1 MPRELFDSAAD
12 NLIRNALAKRAADPD
27 VRVRVAL
34 RADGLWVSDTGKAIP
49 EDVAR
54 ALMRA
59 PIASAAGLGIG
70 LYQAARQAEATGY
83 RLLLEKNS
91 DGEVSLALRV
101 QPPAQGSTPAAA
113 SRP

>member
-1 MPRELFDSAAD
+1 VAD
-12 NLIRNALAKRAADPD
+12 NLIRNALAKRVVEPG

-34 RADGLWVSDTGKAIP
+34 RADGLSVCDTGKAIP
-49 EDVAR
+49 EHVAR

-70 LYQAARQAEATGY
+70 LYQAARQAEAIGY
-83 RLLLEKNS
+83 RLALEKNS
-91 DGEVSLALRV
+91 DGEVCLGLRL
-101 QPPAQGSTPAAA
+101 PPPSQGSTPAAA